1 LNVSLASFQPCYAAS
16 AVGGMRVFIRGL
28 LCFGIKPE
36 EVKVILKD
44 NPAKPIWLD

>member
-1 LNVSLASFQPCYAAS
+1 MFRWHRSNLLCHLSRR
-16 AVGGMRVFIRGL
+16 GMRVFIRGL

-44 NPAKPIWLD
+44 NSAKLMWLD